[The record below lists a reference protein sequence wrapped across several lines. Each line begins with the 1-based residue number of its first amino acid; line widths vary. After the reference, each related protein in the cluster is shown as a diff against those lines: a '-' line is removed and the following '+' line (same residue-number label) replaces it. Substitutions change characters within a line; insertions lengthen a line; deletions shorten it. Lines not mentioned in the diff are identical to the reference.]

1 MASLSRPPLA
11 EYVLVALFG
20 SSAWLGVNAVWMSMP
35 LLVDRLPETWKLP
48 SYLSLI
54 VQLACIAPI
63 AYGLTRRF
71 SNRVQR
77 ANHVR

>member
-1 MASLSRPPLA
+1 MAPSSRPPLA

-35 LLVDRLPETWKLP
+35 LLVVRLPEQWTLP
-48 SYLSLI
+48 SYLALI

-63 AYGLTRRF
+63 IYGLARRF
-71 SNRVQR
+71 SSRLQR